1 MWHRTFRNSPGMK
14 TDSFHTYVLEHLGAV
29 KGVRSRPM
37 FGGFGFYLAEEFF
50 AIVYKGRLYMKTD
63 AAMRARCTAAGM
75 EPFTPRMG
83 QPARSVTMK
92 QYYEVPADVLEDPD
106 QLADWARRAA
116 QIKSAT

>member
-1 MWHRTFRNSPGMK
+1 MK
-14 TDSFHTYVLEHLGAV
+14 TDSFQAYVLEQLGAV

-50 AIVYKGRLYMKTD
+50 AIVYKGRFYMKTD
-63 AAMRARCTAAGM
+63 AAMRETCAAAGM

-83 QPARSVTMK
+83 KPVRTITMK
-92 QYYEVPADVLEDPD
+92 QYYEVPPDVLEDAD

-116 QIKSAT
+116 QMRAG